1 MSVKIINPVMVKDV
15 DSAAIEEG
23 CSIQNILDAFVSPT
37 MHDVVEV
44 HIAGHVIPSSYWHV
58 VKPKA
63 GTDIAIYSPL
73 AGGGENGGKNILAM
87 ILSIA
92 VVAIGAF
99 ISAGGLGPILGA
111 AFFGAHTIGATVLGA
126 VVGIG
131 GQLLIAALFP
141 PKQATDT
148 VEDSEKYADIDAGS
162 NVLSPGASIPYVVGQ
177 YRMMP
182 PMLAYPYYY
191 LQNEIQVVEA
201 VYGVVGPAAFESLRL
216 DSASIESFES
226 VDYWIYE
233 GWDIEEIPFTLPP
246 ICRPQPLNIT
256 MDSFNLSGTA
266 LTSVAIPTE
275 ACPTWSR
282 FTCKVSDLDKII
294 IRLRFNGFI
303 KSDEVD
309 QDIRV
314 PVRLRARKVGE
325 TAWRNFPEIHWKGR
339 RQIVVNKEI
348 SIVWSTVPDLI
359 PALDTAV
366 VVSNLYTQVPAATV
380 TLVDGSSGVQWDAD
394 STFVAGAG
402 YENDQNSIA
411 TNEGISFY
419 VPTWDK
425 GYYEFE
431 IMSGLAVKSSDFS
444 TAGYTISS
452 KVYSLFT
459 GYYNSSVPS
468 VPKAQDGFQAG
479 IVIVAVTGLKNQ
491 PCINSLEGLAV
502 IKIRAYDT
510 SIDKFNCLIG
520 NYVPD
525 WDGLGWNDWKITK
538 NPSPHFR
545 YVLTSNLLATPLSE
559 LSIDDQNLIDW
570 RAECASKGYEA
581 SMIAANET
589 ISSML
594 EATASAGFARVRPG
608 AAWGVVYQHDTSDEL
623 PVQLFSPRNCES
635 ISWTLGFPKIP
646 GSIITNYVDE
656 AQEYTEQEIEIDT
669 PFTSDLNYSESITYK
684 GITKE
689 SSIRKRLLLDILQM
703 FYRRIVYSI
712 STGLEHIVCE
722 QGSIIGIATDIIQE
736 YVTSGIVSRAWKD
749 SSGQYI
755 VIDGNLK
762 FNSTDGWFETPDF
775 FETPDVFEL
784 GKATGMAILTDA
796 GYKVFK
802 VVGYV
807 DGVYVLNSTELTTD
821 VLDKMVGQHVIFGV
835 YGEEIIRAIVKS
847 IEPREDLRGMI
858 TAVPEAIQIQEALD
872 VA

>member
-1 MSVKIINPVMVKDV
+1 MSVKIINPVATRNI
-15 DSAAIEEG
+15 DSAALEEG
-23 CSIQNILDAFVSPT
+23 CSIQNILDAFVPSNI
-37 MHDVVEV
+37 HDSIEV
-44 HIAGHVIPSSYWHV
+44 HITGSVIPKDFWSL

-63 GTDIAIYSPL
+63 GTTVEIYSPL
-73 AGGGENGGKNILAM
+73 SGGGENGGKNILAM

-92 VVAIGAF
+92 VVAVGAF

-111 AFFGAHTIGATVLGA
+111 AFFGANTAGAAVLGA

-148 VEDSEKYADIDAGS
+148 VEDSEKYADVDAGS

-201 VYGVVGPAAFESLRL
+201 IYGVVGPASFESLRL
-216 DSASIESFES
+216 DSANIESFES

-233 GWDIEEIPFTLPP
+233 GWDAEEVPFELPP

-282 FTCKVSDLDKII
+282 FTCKVADLDKII

-309 QDIRV
+309 LDIRV

-325 TAWRNFPEIHWKGR
+325 TTWRNFPEIHWKGR

-348 SIVWSTVPDLI
+348 SIAWSTIPELV

-366 VVSNLYTQVPAATV
+366 VVSNIYTQVPAATV
-380 TLVDGSSGVQWDAD
+380 TLVDGSSGIQWDAD
-394 STFVAGAG
+394 STFVAGSG
-402 YENDQNSIA
+402 YQNYQNAIA

-419 VPTWDK
+419 VPSWDK

-431 IMSGLAVKSSDFS
+431 IMSGLAVKDSNFS
-444 TAGYTISS
+444 TSGYTISS

-479 IVIVAVTGLKNQ
+479 IVIVAVTGLKAQ
-491 PCINSLEGLAV
+491 PCVNSLEGLAIV
-502 IKIRAYDT
+502 KIRSYDT

-538 NPSPHFR
+538 NPAPHFR
-545 YVLTSNLLATPLSE
+545 YIPTSTLVATPLSE
-559 LSIDDQNLIDW
+559 ASIDDQNLIAW
-570 RAECASKGYEA
+570 RAECISKGYEA
-581 SMIAANET
+581 NMIAANET
-589 ISSML
+589 ISSIL
-594 EATASAGFARVRPG
+594 DAIASAGFARVRPG
-608 AAWGVVYQHDTSDEL
+608 SSWGVVYQHDTSSEL

-656 AQEYTEQEIEIDT
+656 DQEYTEQEIELDM
-669 PFTSDLNYSESITYK
+669 PFSSDINYSESITYK

-689 SSIRKRLLLDILQM
+689 SAIRKRLLLDMLQM
-703 FYRRIVYSI
+703 YHRRIVYQI

-736 YVTSGIVSRAWKD
+736 YVTSGIIAKAWKD
-749 SSGQYI
+749 TNGQYI
-755 VIDGNLK
+755 VIDGDLA
-762 FNSTDGWFETPDF
+762 FNNTDGWFETLDF
-775 FETPDVFEL
+775 FETPDIFDL
-784 GKATGMAILTDA
+784 GKATGMAILTDS

-802 VVGYV
+802 VIGYSG
-807 DGVYVLNSTELTTD
+807 GVYLLNSTELTTD
-821 VLDKMVGQHVIFGV
+821 VLNGMVGQHVILGV
-835 YGEEIIRAIVKS
+835 YGEEVIRAIVKS